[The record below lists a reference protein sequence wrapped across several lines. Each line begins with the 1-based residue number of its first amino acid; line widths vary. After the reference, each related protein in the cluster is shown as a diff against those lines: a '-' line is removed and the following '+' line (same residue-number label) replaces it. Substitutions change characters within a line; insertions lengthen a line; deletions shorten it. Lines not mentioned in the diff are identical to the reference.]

1 MSRKSLLQ
9 QIKDGLFKFF
19 FGEEI
24 EFGDSVFFT
33 ISSLILIT
41 LFWLAIIEKYLHI
54 SVWGALIVWGL
65 VVTLIWRGYAKYKK
79 RRTR

>member
-1 MSRKSLLQ
+1 MSRKSLLTR
-9 QIKDGLFKFF
+9 IKDGVFKFF

-41 LFWLAIIEKYLHI
+41 LFWLAVIEKYLHI
-54 SVWGALIVWGL
+54 SVWGALIAWGI
-65 VVTLIWRGYAKYKK
+65 VIALIWRGYAKYRK
-79 RRTR
+79 RRMR

>member
-1 MSRKSLLQ
+1 MSRKSLFTR
-9 QIKDGLFKFF
+9 IKDRAFKFF

-54 SVWGALIVWGL
+54 SVWGAPIVWGI
-65 VVTLIWRGYAKYKK
+65 VTTFIWRGYAKYKK
-79 RRTR
+79 RRMR